1 MTVGRENE
9 LLASEQ
15 MRDRIADWLAEEAAK
30 CAGGGSS
37 MQKRQ
42 RQLFFIEARVRCFP
56 GRLAQTGEIN
66 PIGERTRRN
75 DR

>member
-1 MTVGRENE
+1 MNGPENE

-37 MQKRQ
+37 AQKRHKNL
-42 RQLFFIEARVRCFP
+42 LFLEARVRCFP
-56 GRLAQTGEIN
+56 GRLAQTGELD
-66 PIGERTRRN
+66 PLAERTRRN
-75 DR
+75 ER